1 MARRG
6 DGIYQRSA
14 TWWLDF
20 THQGTRH
27 QARLGTR
34 ISRTVAGELARVQ
47 RAAILKGEA
56 GIGRKRADIGFDQ
69 AKDEFLKWADANL
82 RPRTARTYRQ
92 CLEALA
98 VSFAGQRL
106 SAISAFDVERH
117 KQARLKAGVR
127 VMVNRERELLRA
139 LYNRCR
145 EWGKY
150 EGDNPVV
157 TVRGV
162 RESEGRL
169 RFLEPE
175 EEAKLLAAAKA
186 PGLRAII
193 LAGIYAG
200 LRIESE
206 ALTLAPADVDVRAG
220 LLTVQSAYAKSGK
233 TRRVPMNATLRA
245 VLAPLKQQATG
256 ATIFTSRKG
265 SPYRSI
271 RTAFQ
276 TACRSAGLTD
286 VTPHVLRHTFASRLV
301 MAGVDLRTVQELGG
315 WSSLELVQRY
325 AHLSPGH
332 KAEAVERISAAKF
345 TENSTTGFTTRAGR
359 DILAP
364 PKRAVSKGAPVA
376 QVDRAAV
383 S

>member
-6 DGIYQRSA
+6 DGIYQRGK

-20 THQGTRH
+20 THAGRRH
-27 QARLGTR
+27 QVRLGKD
-34 ISRTVAGELARVQ
+34 INRTVAGELARVQ
-47 RAAILKGEA
+47 RASVLKGEA
-56 GIGRKRADIGFDQ
+56 GIGRKRADVGFDQ
-69 AKDEFLKWADANL
+69 AKAAFLEWAEANK
-82 RPRTARTYRQ
+82 RRRTVRTYRQ

-98 VSFAGQRL
+98 RSFAGKRL

-117 KQARLKAGVR
+117 KRGRIEAGVR
-127 VMVNRERELLRA
+127 VMVNRELEVLRA

-150 EGDNPVV
+150 EGDNPVR
-157 TVRGV
+157 TVKPL

-169 RFLEPE
+169 RFLEPD
-175 EEAKLLAAAKA
+175 EEARLLAAAKD
-186 PGLRAII
+186 PLRSII

-206 ALTLAPADVDVRAG
+206 ALTLRPADVDFRTGV
-220 LLTVQSAYAKSGK
+220 LTVQSAYAKSGR
-233 TRRVPMNATLRA
+233 TRRVPMNAILRA
-245 VLAPLKQQATG
+245 ALAALSATG
-256 ATIFTSRKG
+256 AAIFAQPDG

-276 TACRSAGLTD
+276 TACRRAGLAGI
-286 VTPHVLRHTFASRLV
+286 TPHVLRHTFASRLV
-301 MAGVDLRTVQELGG
+301 MAGVNLRAVQELGG
-315 WSSLELVQRY
+315 WSSLDLVQRY
-325 AHLSPGH
+325 AHLNDAH
-332 KAEAVERISAAKF
+332 KADAVERISADHF
-345 TENSTTGFTTRAGR
+345 TTGFTTRPVSR
-359 DILAP
+359 IMVSSN
-364 PKRAVSKGAPVA
+364 RAESQGAPVA

>member
-6 DGIYQRSA
+6 DGIYSRGT
-14 TWWLDF
+14 TWWLNF
-20 THQGTRH
+20 IHEGRRH
-27 QARLGTR
+27 QVRLGKN
-34 ISRTVAGELARVQ
+34 ISRTVASELAQVK

-56 GIGRKRADIGFDQ
+56 GIGRKRADIGFDE
-69 AKDEFLKWADANL
+69 ATEAFLTWAAANK
-82 RPRTARTYRQ
+82 RPRTAQTYRQ
-92 CLEALA
+92 CVKALA
-98 VSFAGQRL
+98 VSFAGRRL
-106 SAISAFDVERH
+106 STISAFDVERH

-127 VMVNRERELLRA
+127 VMVNREREVLRA

-150 EGDNPVV
+150 DGDNPVV
-157 TVRGV
+157 KVKGV

-169 RFLEPE
+169 RFLDPE
-175 EEAKLLAAAKA
+175 EEAKLLAAATA

-193 LAGIYAG
+193 LAGLYAG

-206 ALTLAPADVDVRAG
+206 ALTLAPADVDLRTG

-233 TRRVPMNATLRA
+233 TRRVPMNASLRA
-245 VLAPLKQQATG
+245 ALAPLKAQATG
-256 ATIFTSRKG
+256 STLFTSRAG
-265 SPYRSI
+265 TPYRSI
-271 RTAFQ
+271 RTAFA
-276 TACRSAGLTD
+276 TACRGAGLKN

-332 KAEAVERISAAKF
+332 KADAVERISAAHF
-345 TENSTTGFTTRAGR
+345 TENSTTLSTTLAGR
-359 DILAP
+359 GILP
-364 PKRAVSKGAPVA
+364 LRKRAVSLGAPVA
-376 QVDRAAV
+376 QVDRATV